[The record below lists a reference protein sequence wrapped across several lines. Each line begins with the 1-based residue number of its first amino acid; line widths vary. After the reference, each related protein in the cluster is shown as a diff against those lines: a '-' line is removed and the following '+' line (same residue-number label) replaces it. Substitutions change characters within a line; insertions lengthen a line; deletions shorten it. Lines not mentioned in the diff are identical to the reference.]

1 MSDIIGSALGS
12 LNATITILKGLSA
25 LNRQYSEA
33 ELRGK
38 AVDALE
44 QATEARAAILA
55 LQEQN
60 RDLQAKLNTRAAMEF
75 RAPAYW
81 QKREDQPDDGPFCPQ
96 CWDSEEKRIRL
107 HPTQD
112 GLLVCKTCTHVFGD
126 KSSARRPRKAKGSLS
141 DFFSAGT

>member
-1 MSDIIGSALGS
+1 MSDITSGALGS

-38 AVDALE
+38 VVDALE

-60 RDLQAKLNTRAAMEF
+60 RDLQAKLDITPGAAPGRRWPEGLAAGARARVRGPGRQGPGLALPRGPDPRLAQGEAAGLPSG
-75 RAPAYW
+75 RA
-81 QKREDQPDDGPFCPQ
+81 GV
-96 CWDSEEKRIRL
+96 L
-107 HPTQD
+107 
-112 GLLVCKTCTHVFGD
+112 
-126 KSSARRPRKAKGSLS
+126 
-141 DFFSAGT
+141 